1 MGKFKCQ
8 TQPQQLRRRITRP
21 AKNLSE
27 HLFFTCWCDGRA
39 SSSRQSF
46 TAEWPVSS
54 SELKRA
60 VLLLP
65 TQGTSHTHITRKL
78 SCLPACSFFGPP
90 KKSLSLAGPHSR
102 PRRTHPRRLHS
113 DEMEPRRVWPTQ
125 SWGGGGQ
132 CENVLKGKVRRA
144 CNPRQRR
151 STRVS
156 LTSEALSRPAG
167 AD

>member
-8 TQPQQLRRRITRP
+8 TQPQQLRRRTTRP
-21 AKNLSE
+21 AKNLLE
-27 HLFFTCWCDGRA
+27 HLFFACWCDGRA

-90 KKSLSLAGPHSR
+90 KKSLSLAGHHSR
-102 PRRTHPRRLHS
+102 PRRTRPRRLHS
-113 DEMEPRRVWPTQ
+113 DERWSHVVSGRHNHGE
-125 SWGGGGQ
+125 GGGQ

-144 CNPRQRR
+144 CNPRQ
-151 STRVS
+151 STRES
-156 LTSEALSRPAG
+156 LTSEALSHPAG
-167 AD
+167 WR